1 MHHSS
6 QGRRKEV
13 GISEPTTLTPILA
26 DLKSESVIV
35 KLLYLWLG
43 PEQVVSYSQ
52 RQIARALG
60 ISQGA
65 VSLSLKR
72 LRGLGL
78 SSSRGTPAGAS
89 SGLPGGQPEV
99 QALALPERLLE
110 ENQTAKLV
118 YLYLEPYGEVE
129 VSVRQLEGLLGISHR
144 NATEA
149 LQRLVE
155 LGLLEGLE
163 PAANRVGRYR
173 VKQSS
178 GGKR

>member
-1 MHHSS
+1 M
-6 QGRRKEV
+6 
-13 GISEPTTLTPILA
+13 A
-26 DLKSESVIV
+26 
-35 KLLYLWLG
+35 
-43 PEQVVSYSQ
+43 YSQ
-52 RQIARALG
+52 QQIARALG

-78 SSSRGTPAGAS
+78 SNSRGTPVGAS
-89 SGLPGGQPEV
+89 SGSPGGQPEV
-99 QALALPERLLE
+99 QALALPERLLA

-129 VSVRQLEGLLGISHR
+129 VSVRQLEKLLGISHR

-155 LGLLEGLE
+155 LELLEGLE
-163 PAANRVGRYR
+163 PAVNRVGRYR
-173 VKQSS
+173 VQTS
-178 GGKR
+178 

>member
-1 MHHSS
+1 M
-6 QGRRKEV
+6 
-13 GISEPTTLTPILA
+13 
-26 DLKSESVIV
+26 
-35 KLLYLWLG
+35 
-43 PEQVVSYSQ
+43 SYSQ
-52 RQIARALG
+52 RQIAKALG

-78 SSSRGTPAGAS
+78 SSSQGTPVGAS
-89 SGLPGGQPEV
+89 SGSPGGQPEV
-99 QALALPERLLE
+99 QVLALPERLLG

-118 YLYLEPYGEVE
+118 YLYLEPYGEAQ
-129 VSVRQLEGLLGISHR
+129 VSVRRLEGLLGISHR

-163 PAANRVGRYR
+163 PAVNRAGRYR
-173 VKQSS
+173 VQAQSDS
-178 GGKR
+178 

>member
-1 MHHSS
+1 M
-6 QGRRKEV
+6 
-13 GISEPTTLTPILA
+13 
-26 DLKSESVIV
+26 IV
-35 KLLYLWLG
+35 KLLYLWLEPG
-43 PEQVVSYSQ
+43 QLVAYSQ

-72 LRGLGL
+72 LRELGL
-78 SSSRGTPAGAS
+78 SSSRETPAGVS
-89 SGLPGGQPEV
+89 GGLPGCQPKV

-173 VKQSS
+173 VKQS
-178 GGKR
+178 

>member
-1 MHHSS
+1 MTPTPLLPALLA
-6 QGRRKEV
+6 
-13 GISEPTTLTPILA
+13 EPI
-26 DLKSESVIV
+26 IV

-43 PEQVVSYSQ
+43 PQQVVSYSQ
-52 RQIARALG
+52 RQIAKALG

-65 VSLSLKR
+65 VSLSLRR
-72 LRGLGL
+72 LQSLLNSDVEKPRDVP
-78 SSSRGTPAGAS
+78 R
-89 SGLPGGQPEV
+89 GLPGGQTKVE
-99 QALALPERLLE
+99 ALALPEKLLK

-118 YLYLEPYGEVE
+118 YLYFEPYGEVE
-129 VSVRQLEGLLGISHR
+129 VSVRQLEALLGISHR

-173 VKQSS
+173 AQVSERQPGHK
-178 GGKR
+178 

>member
-1 MHHSS
+1 MTPSS
-6 QGRRKEV
+6 LLPALLD
-13 GISEPTTLTPILA
+13 EPI
-26 DLKSESVIV
+26 IV
-35 KLLYLWLG
+35 KLLYLWLY
-43 PEQVVSYSQ
+43 PQQVAPYSQ

-60 ISQGA
+60 ISQGS

-72 LRGLGL
+72 LRGLELG
-78 SSSRGTPAGAS
+78 STYGEPVGAAS
-89 SGLPGGQPEV
+89 SLPGGQPEV
-99 QALALPERLLE
+99 QALALPERLLG

-129 VSVRQLEGLLGISHR
+129 VSVRHLEKLLGISHR

-163 PAANRVGRYR
+163 PAVNRVGRYR
-173 VKQSS
+173 VQTS
-178 GGKR
+178 